1 MGMIEQQE
9 DRLVATSRP
18 HDAQSMV
25 RCICQPTVSLIIVIV
40 NSVLF
45 DYLFQ
50 ENKSYG
56 SKRPFAFIL

>member
-1 MGMIEQQE
+1 MRMPEEQE
-9 DRLVATSRP
+9 DGLGATSRP
-18 HDAQSMV
+18 RYAQSTY
-25 RCICQPTVSLIIVIV
+25 RCTYQPAVNLMIVIV

-56 SKRPFAFIL
+56 SKKPVAFIL